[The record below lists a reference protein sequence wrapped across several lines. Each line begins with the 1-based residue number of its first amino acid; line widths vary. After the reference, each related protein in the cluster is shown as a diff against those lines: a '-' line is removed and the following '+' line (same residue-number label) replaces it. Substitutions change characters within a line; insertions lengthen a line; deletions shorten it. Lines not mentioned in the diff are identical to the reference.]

1 LELELLGKEPI
12 QEGQPTGSDV
22 RYDPVFEELQAEM
35 GKLSSPL
42 GISAMDWR
50 KVVSLASEILNQKSK
65 DLLVAS
71 YLAVALIYT
80 HQAEGWGIGL
90 KIYFDLL
97 DQFWDSLYP
106 GKSRMR
112 ARLSAI
118 EWWLERTEMALKQLQ
133 PNALSPEQQQGFK
146 ENLEKIDQF
155 LSDHLDEAPS
165 FRPLYEG
172 LASLSMP
179 SEEPIPAEIPLQV
192 ISEGKEKEISAK
204 EPEKPSEEEKESEIP
219 EGISS
224 PGEAQRIFTFG
235 LEKIRKAATFLWEQD
250 LSNPLPY
257 RLIREALW
265 STVEELPPTT
275 DGLTQIPP
283 PPAQIKN
290 VLSEQ
295 KNKRDYE
302 SLLRS
307 AEESLPEF
315 IFWMDLN
322 RFVSEALTSMGDSY
336 QRAKDVV
343 CQETGYL
350 MHRLPGLE
358 GLSFSDGTPF
368 ADPETKEWLKEIG
381 FKAGVLSE
389 PLIIPLATPT
399 PGQEEDLIEKEMREA
414 QALVKGGKL
423 LEAVQKLQQRVHQSL
438 SQRERLLWRLA
449 LSQLLLRTKQSKLA
463 LPHFEQILKD
473 IDFYKLEE
481 YDPLLALT
489 CLKVVW
495 VGLTSQSDKTWKA
508 KSTELLHRIAKL
520 DLTEAIRMGKT

>member
-1 LELELLGKEPI
+1 MELELLGKEPI

-179 SEEPIPAEIPLQV
+179 SEEPIPAE
-192 ISEGKEKEISAK
+192 
-204 EPEKPSEEEKESEIP
+204 
-219 EGISS
+219 S
-224 PGEAQRIFTFG
+224 P
-235 LEKIRKAATFLWEQD
+235 
-250 LSNPLPY
+250 
-257 RLIREALW
+257 
-265 STVEELPPTT
+265 
-275 DGLTQIPP
+275 
-283 PPAQIKN
+283 
-290 VLSEQ
+290 
-295 KNKRDYE
+295 
-302 SLLRS
+302 
-307 AEESLPEF
+307 
-315 IFWMDLN
+315 
-322 RFVSEALTSMGDSY
+322 
-336 QRAKDVV
+336 
-343 CQETGYL
+343 
-350 MHRLPGLE
+350 
-358 GLSFSDGTPF
+358 
-368 ADPETKEWLKEIG
+368 
-381 FKAGVLSE
+381 FK
-389 PLIIPLATPT
+389 
-399 PGQEEDLIEKEMREA
+399 
-414 QALVKGGKL
+414 
-423 LEAVQKLQQRVHQSL
+423 
-438 SQRERLLWRLA
+438 
-449 LSQLLLRTKQSKLA
+449 
-463 LPHFEQILKD
+463 
-473 IDFYKLEE
+473 
-481 YDPLLALT
+481 
-489 CLKVVW
+489 
-495 VGLTSQSDKTWKA
+495 
-508 KSTELLHRIAKL
+508 
-520 DLTEAIRMGKT
+520 